1 MDPVSTLLGPVQLQG
16 EPGGWTASLATA
28 DGGEPGV
35 QLVTLRLSA
44 PSPLPPPQVSLF
56 WSFPSSGIQ
65 TRWSP
70 LAGFS
75 RNLPPNWGGTVD
87 SSIASSMPLVQ
98 LGNTRDENRVTVAV
112 SEAVRVVRIQAGV
125 HEETASIHLSVRLFT
140 EPEAPISESETTVRL
155 DVRRVFYAEAIREA
169 SAWLSALP
177 EYSPAVAPAAAFDP
191 IYSSWYSYHQQV
203 FEKQLEEECRI
214 AAGFGMKGIIVDD
227 GWQTEDHQ
235 RGYAFCGDWKPSKMR
250 FADMA
255 AHVARVHA
263 MGMRYLLWY
272 SVPFIGTKSENY
284 ARFKGKYLIDRL
296 GASVL
301 DPRFPEVRE
310 FLASTYEK
318 ALRDWDLDGFKL
330 DFIESFAM
338 VGKNDPA
345 IAENYAGRDIR
356 SIPHAVDVLFTEIMA
371 RLKAI
376 KPDLLVEFRQGYIGP
391 AIRKYGNMIRAGDC
405 PADILANR
413 VRTLDLRLTSGGSA
427 VHADML
433 EWDMR
438 DTAENAALQLLAV
451 LFAVPQ
457 ISVRIEELPESH
469 RQMLRFWLD
478 FWTAHRDT
486 LMHGSLVPLNQSL
499 NYPVVIAEKGDEA
512 IVAVY
517 AQDQLLH
524 LRWLKARRVYLVN
537 ATGADELLLE
547 VARTPRAVHAWTA
560 TGDYSDVSVPAGG
573 LSALAVPPSGLAEL
587 DY

>member
-1 MDPVSTLLGPVQLQG
+1 MEPVNTLLGPVQLQG
-16 EPGGWTASLATA
+16 ELGGWTAALSTA
-28 DGGEPGV
+28 DAEPGV

-44 PSPLPPPQVSLF
+44 PAPLPPPQVSLF
-56 WSFPSSGIQ
+56 WCFPSAGIQ

-70 LAGFS
+70 LACFT
-75 RNLPPNWGGTVD
+75 RNLPPNWGWTAD
-87 SSIASSMPLVQ
+87 SCIASSMPLVQ

-112 SEAVRVVRIQAGV
+112 SEALRVVRIQAGV
-125 HEETASIHLSVRLFT
+125 HEESAGIHLSVRLFT
-140 EPEAPISESETTVRL
+140 EPQAPIPEYETTVRL
-155 DVRRVFYAEAIREA
+155 DVRHVFYAEALREA

-177 EYSPAVAPAAAFDP
+177 EYAPAVAPAAAFDP

-203 FEKQLEEECRI
+203 FEGPLEEECRI
-214 AAGFGMKGIIVDD
+214 ASGYGMKGIIVDD

-235 RGYAFCGDWKPSKMR
+235 RGYAFCGDWKPTKLR

-263 MGMRYLLWY
+263 LGMRYLLWY
-272 SVPFIGTKSENY
+272 SVPFVGLKSENY
-284 ARFKGKYLIDRL
+284 ARFQGKYLYERL
-296 GASVL
+296 GAAVL
-301 DPRFPEVRE
+301 DPRFPDVRE

-318 ALRDWDLDGFKL
+318 ALREWDLDGFKL
-330 DFIESFAM
+330 DFIDSFTM
-338 VGKNDPA
+338 IGRKDPA
-345 IAENYAGRDIR
+345 VAENYAGRDIR
-356 SIPHAVDVLFTEIMA
+356 SVPHALDALFTEIMA

-376 KPDLLVEFRQGYIGP
+376 KPDLLVEFRQSYVGP

-405 PADILANR
+405 PADTLSNR

-433 EWDMR
+433 EWDMG
-438 DTAENAALQLLAV
+438 DTPEGAALQLLAV

-457 ISVRIEELPESH
+457 ISVRIEEIPETH
-469 RQMLRFWLD
+469 RRMLRFWLD

-486 LMHGSLVPLNQSL
+486 LMHGTLMPLNQSL

-517 AQDQLLH
+517 AQDQILR
-524 LRWLKARRVYLVN
+524 LRWLKARSVYLVN
-537 ATGADELLLE
+537 ATGSDELLLDQ
-547 VARTPRAVHAWTA
+547 ARAPRAAHAWTA
-560 TGDYSDVSVPAGG
+560 TGGYADIAVPAAG